1 MGLQPQITAAVLAA
15 LGGGANSPPRPSGGS
30 FRPAA
35 GSGSSSI
42 RPANAKYPPAKY
54 QYEYKVAND
63 LTQTYIN
70 QQESRDGLEV
80 EGSYSY
86 VDPQGAIV
94 TVNYR
99 GGGGWILRDQGEVT
113 RSRG

>member
-1 MGLQPQITAAVLAA
+1 MGSPRTRTVSRGRAINSINEGQAVTDVIDALQPQITAAVLAA
-15 LGGGANSPPRPSGGS
+15 LGGSANPPPRPSGGS

-80 EGSYSY
+80 EGSY
-86 VDPQGAIV
+86 G
-94 TVNYR
+94 
-99 GGGGWILRDQGEVT
+99 
-113 RSRG
+113 